1 MNMTH
6 IASVNYNYFHKLI
19 NEMEA
24 SKMDITFPRFP
35 FHKFKFP
42 QNESWPYVH
51 YIYSCPQ

>member
-6 IASVNYNYFHKLI
+6 IASVNYNYFHKPI